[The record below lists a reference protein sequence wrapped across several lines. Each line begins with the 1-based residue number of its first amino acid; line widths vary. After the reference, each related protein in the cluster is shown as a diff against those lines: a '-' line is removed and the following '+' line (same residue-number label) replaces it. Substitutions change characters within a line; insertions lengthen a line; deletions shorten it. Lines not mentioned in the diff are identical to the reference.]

1 MRARIRAESLSLDAQ
16 IRAANDI
23 SQLDSKINIYVLIV
37 FPIFSIFY

>member
-16 IRAANDI
+16 IRVANNI

-37 FPIFSIFY
+37 FSIFSIFY